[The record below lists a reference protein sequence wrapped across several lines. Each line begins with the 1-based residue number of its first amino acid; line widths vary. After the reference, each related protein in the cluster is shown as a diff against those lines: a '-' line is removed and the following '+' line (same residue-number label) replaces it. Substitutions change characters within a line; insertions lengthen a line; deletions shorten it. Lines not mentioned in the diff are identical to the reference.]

1 MLKKILTENRMFF
14 IPLIRKLT
22 LVLTSKVIITI
33 KNFYFSTPNLFDENH
48 IFGGVKSNTVLYR

>member
-1 MLKKILTENRMFF
+1 MLKKLFPENRIFF
-14 IPLIRKLT
+14 IPLIHELT
-22 LVLTSKVIITI
+22 LVLTINVMVTI